1 MEILTPIKS
10 IRKKCLSCCNNQIT
24 EVRECSIKECPLWFY
39 RMGHR
44 PKQDYQQDNNSI

>member
-1 MEILTPIKS
+1 MGTITPMKQ

-24 EVRECSIKECPLWFY
+24 EVRECTIKDCPLYLY

-44 PKQDYQQDNNSI
+44 PKHEQHANDLI